1 MQHSARHTAQGDRD
15 SIGLMVIRP
24 ESSADARAVRSVL
37 TAAFGGDD
45 EAVLVELLHESGDDV
60 VVSLVALV
68 EGQIVG
74 HVLFSRLAIR
84 TNAGVLSAVAL
95 APLAVLPA
103 FQRSGIGSALV
114 REGIRQLRDRGEAI
128 AIVLG
133 DPEYY
138 ARFDFSA
145 ELARPLRSR
154 YAGPAFMALEIR
166 PGALHDVAGDVTYPS
181 AFDRF

>member
-1 MQHSARHTAQGDRD
+1 
-15 SIGLMVIRP
+15 MVIRP
-24 ESSADARAVRSVL
+24 ETAADAGAVRLVL
-37 TAAFGGDD
+37 TAAFGGGD
-45 EAVLVELLHESGDDV
+45 EAALVELLRESGDDV

-68 EGQIVG
+68 EGEIVG

-84 TNAGVLSAVAL
+84 TDAGVLAGVAL

-114 REGIRQLRDRGEAI
+114 REGIRQLRNRGEAI

-133 DPEYY
+133 DPAYY
-138 ARFDFSA
+138 TRFDFST
-145 ELARPLRSR
+145 ERARPLQSR
-154 YAGPAFMALEIR
+154 YSGPAFMALEIR
-166 PGALHDVAGDVTYPS
+166 PGALDAVAGEVIYPS

>member
-1 MQHSARHTAQGDRD
+1 
-15 SIGLMVIRP
+15 MVIRP
-24 ESSADARAVRSVL
+24 ESAADGSAVRSVL
-37 TAAFGGDD
+37 VAAFGGDD
-45 EAVLVELLHESGDDV
+45 EATLVELLRESGDV

-68 EGQIVG
+68 EGAIVG

-84 TNAGVLSAVAL
+84 ANAGVLSGVAL

-114 REGIRQLRDRGEAI
+114 REGIRRLRDRGEAI

-138 ARFDFSA
+138 TRFDFSA

-166 PGALHDVAGDVTYPS
+166 RGALDDVAGDVKYPA

>member
-1 MQHSARHTAQGDRD
+1 
-15 SIGLMVIRP
+15 MVIRP
-24 ESSADARAVRSVL
+24 ETAADAGAVRSVL
-37 TAAFGGDD
+37 TSAFGGDE
-45 EAVLVELLHESGDDV
+45 EATLVELLRKSESDV
-60 VVSLVALV
+60 VVSLVAVV
-68 EGQIVG
+68 EGEIVG

-84 TNAGVLSAVAL
+84 TNAGVLSGVAL

-114 REGIRQLRDRGEAI
+114 REGIRHLRDRGEAI

-138 ARFDFSA
+138 TRFDFST

-154 YAGPAFMALEIR
+154 YSGPAFMALEIR
-166 PGALHDVAGDVTYPS
+166 PGALDCVAGDVKYPA

>member
-1 MQHSARHTAQGDRD
+1 
-15 SIGLMVIRP
+15 MVIRP
-24 ESSADARAVRSVL
+24 ESAADAGAVRLVL

-45 EAVLVELLHESGDDV
+45 EATLVELLRESGNDV

-68 EGQIVG
+68 DGEIVG

-84 TNAGVLSAVAL
+84 TNAGVLSGVAL

-103 FQRSGIGSALV
+103 FQRSGVGSALV
-114 REGIRQLRDRGEAI
+114 REGIRQLRARGEAI

-138 ARFDFSA
+138 TRFDFSA
-145 ELARPLRSR
+145 ELATSLRSR
-154 YAGPAFMALEIR
+154 YSGPAFMALEIR
-166 PGALHDVAGDVTYPS
+166 PGALDDVVGEVMYPP